1 LPRPILFLTD
11 YGLEDE
17 LVGTC
22 HAVIARLAP
31 DARVIDLTHAVPPQ
45 DVLAGALSLAAAV
58 PYAPADAVW
67 LAVVDPGVGTERRA
81 VAVEA
86 GKAVL
91 VGPDNGLLSLA
102 CEDLGGPAR
111 AVAIE
116 ANRVAPGPVST
127 TFHGRDV
134 FAPATALIAAGARLD
149 DLGDPVDPESLVR
162 LTVPS
167 PEIEPG
173 RLRVRVLTVDR
184 FGNVRLAARERDL
197 QGAELA
203 EAEAVTVGAE
213 VAGEEAAER
222 MVVAER
228 ARTYADVPEAHDA
241 LIVDS
246 AGWLAVARNLGSAAD
261 GLRVATGDFVIL
273 SERR

>member
-1 LPRPILFLTD
+1 MPRPILFLTD
-11 YGLEDE
+11 YGLQDE

-45 DVLAGALSLAAAV
+45 DVLAGALSVAAAV

-67 LAVVDPGVGTERRA
+67 LAVVDPGVGTDRRA
-81 VAVEA
+81 VVVEA
-86 GKAVL
+86 GKAIL
-91 VGPDNGLLSLA
+91 VGPDNGVLSLA
-102 CEDLGGPAR
+102 WEELGGPAR
-111 AVAIE
+111 AVAID
-116 ANRVAPGPVST
+116 ADRVAPGPVSS

-134 FAPATALIAAGARLD
+134 FAPAAALIAAGARVD
-149 DLGDPVDPESLVR
+149 DLGEPVDPASLVR
-162 LTVPS
+162 LTVP
-167 PEIEPG
+167 PPGIGPG
-173 RLRVRVLTVDR
+173 RLRVRVLTIDR
-184 FGNVRLAARERDL
+184 FGNVRLAAQEPDL
-197 QGAELA
+197 QRAGLTDAD
-203 EAEAVTVGAE
+203 AVTIAAE
-213 VAGEEAAER
+213 VAGEEAADR
-222 MVVAER
+222 MVVARR
-228 ARTYADVPEAHDA
+228 ARTYADVPEGHDA

>member
-1 LPRPILFLTD
+1 MPRPILFLTD

-31 DARVIDLTHAVPPQ
+31 DAQVIDLTHAVPRQ

-58 PYAPADAVW
+58 AYAPADAVW
-67 LAVVDPGVGTERRA
+67 LAVVDPGVGTDRRA

-102 CEDLGGPAR
+102 WEDLGGPTR

-134 FAPATALIAAGARLD
+134 FAPATALLSAGARLD
-149 DLGDPVDPESLVR
+149 DLGDSVDPASMVR
-162 LTVPS
+162 LTLPS
-167 PEIEPG
+167 PEVEPG
-173 RLRVRVLTVDR
+173 RIRVRVLTVDR
-184 FGNVRLAARERDL
+184 FGNVRLAAQEPDL
-197 QGAELA
+197 QRAGLA
-203 EAEAVTVGAE
+203 DADVLTVVAE

-222 MVVAER
+222 MVVAHR
-228 ARTYADVPEAHDA
+228 AQTYADVPEGHDA

-261 GLRVATGDFVIL
+261 GLRVATGDFVFL

>member
-1 LPRPILFLTD
+1 LARPILFLTD

-86 GKAVL
+86 GKGVL

-149 DLGDPVDPESLVR
+149 DLGDPVDPQSLVR

-197 QGAELA
+197 QGAGLA
-203 EAEAVTVGAE
+203 EAEAITVAAE

-222 MVVAER
+222 MVAAQR
-228 ARTYADVPEAHDA
+228 ARTYADVPEGHDA

>member
-1 LPRPILFLTD
+1 LPRPILFLSD

-45 DVLAGALSLAAAV
+45 DVLAGAVSLAAAV

-134 FAPATALIAAGARLD
+134 FAPATALVATGARLD
-149 DLGDPVDPESLVR
+149 DLGGPVELASLVR

-184 FGNVRLAARERDL
+184 FGNVRLAAREPDL
-197 QGAELA
+197 ERAGLGAA
-203 EAEAVTVGAE
+203 DAVTVAAE
-213 VAGEEAAER
+213 LAGEEAAER
-222 MVVAER
+222 MVVAQR
-228 ARTYADVPEAHDA
+228 ARTYADVPEAHEA

-261 GLRVATGDFVIL
+261 RLRVATGDFVIL